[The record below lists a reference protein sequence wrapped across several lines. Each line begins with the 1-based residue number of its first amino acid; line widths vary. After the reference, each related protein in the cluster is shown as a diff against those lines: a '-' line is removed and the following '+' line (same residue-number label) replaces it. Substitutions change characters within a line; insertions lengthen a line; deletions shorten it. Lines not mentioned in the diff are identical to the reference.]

1 MYTFKNKS
9 ENLRMLENVLKESF
23 ILPQCSFCV
32 REYRDGKTAEEK
44 IRKFCEE
51 DEAYI
56 VRSSS
61 AKEDSYESSA
71 AGKYL
76 SVPGLSGYENIL
88 DGVERVIA
96 SFGDEVA
103 DEDIVFIQPM
113 LEEIL
118 ICGVLFTIDPNNMG
132 GYYIVN
138 YDRSGQSDTV
148 TSGASGRLETYYLYR
163 GEMPKDE
170 EKKQLI
176 TAVKE
181 IEEIFAGIPLDIEF
195 AVTDKGEVCIF
206 QVRPLVIKGD
216 ISRNDDTG
224 SVLKKAYEFVKKGM
238 VPKPFLYGS
247 RTIYGVMPDWN
258 PAEIIGEKPR
268 PLAFSVYRYLVTD
281 GIWAYQRDNYG
292 YKNMRSHPLMINIA
306 GIPYI
311 DSRVSFNSFI
321 PKNIDEDLSSRLVD
335 YYLDRLEKNPF
346 QQDKIEFNIVYSA
359 NSFDLDIRLK
369 ELLRNG
375 FNEEDISIIEQELI
389 LLTNRI
395 INTEDGLW
403 VQDIEKIKVLERRHE
418 MIMSSNLDDIS
429 KVYWLLEDCCRYGTL
444 PFAGLAR
451 AGFIAIQMLKSL
463 VSVGILTQKE
473 YDLYL
478 KSVNTVSKQLLR
490 DRNALSK
497 EDFIKK
503 YGHLRPGTYDITVDR
518 YDKNPV
524 KYFEDAS
531 FKKKAKTEEKDF
543 SLSLTQYR
551 DIEILM
557 KKRGFDKTVLEL
569 FEFIRGA
576 IEWREYSKFV
586 FTRNVSDAFELI
598 NEVGNKEGF
607 TRDEISYLDIF
618 DVKEWY
624 MSSWNIKDSI
634 RQSVEK
640 GKNRYEETL
649 KINLP
654 PLIVKE
660 RDVYEYTLT
669 GDSANFITLKS
680 VDGDLI
686 ETLSEDINNKIVM
699 IESADPGYD
708 WIFTYKIKGLITKYG
723 GANSHMAI
731 RAGELN
737 LPAAIGVG
745 EIKYNHIKRA
755 KCIRLDCSNKKI
767 SVIR

>member
-32 REYRDGKTAEEK
+32 REYRDGKTAEKK

-51 DEAYI
+51 DKAYI

-113 LEEIL
+113 LEDIS
-118 ICGVLFTIDPNNMG
+118 ICGVLFTMDPNNMG
-132 GYYIVN
+132 EYYVVN

-148 TSGASGRLETYYLYR
+148 TSGASGGLETYYLYR

-195 AVTDKGEVCIF
+195 AVTDRGEVCIF

-224 SVLKKAYEFVKKGM
+224 SVLKKAYEFVKKRM
-238 VPKPFLYGS
+238 APKPFLYGN

-268 PLAFSVYRYLVTD
+268 PLAFSVYRYLITD

-306 GIPYI
+306 GTPYI

-346 QQDKIEFNIVYSA
+346 QHDKIEFNIVYSA

-375 FNEEDISIIEQELI
+375 FSEEDISTIEKELI

-403 VQDIEKIKVLERRHE
+403 VQDIEKIKVLEKRHE
-418 MIMSSNLDDIS
+418 IIMSSNLDDIS

-451 AGFIAIQMLKSL
+451 AGFIAVQMLKSL

-478 KSVNTVSKQLLR
+478 KSVNTVSKQLSR

-503 YGHLRPGTYDITVDR
+503 YGHLRPGTYDITMDR

-531 FKKKAKTEEKDF
+531 FEKKAKSGEKDF

-551 DIEILM
+551 NIEILM

-598 NEVGNKEGF
+598 NELGNKEGF

-624 MSSWNIKDSI
+624 MSSWSIKDSI

-680 VDGDLI
+680 VDGDLV
-686 ETLSEDINNKIVM
+686 EPLSEDISNKIVM

>member
-32 REYRDGKTAEEK
+32 REYRVGKTAEKK

-51 DEAYI
+51 DKAYI

-113 LEEIL
+113 LEDIS

-132 GYYIVN
+132 EYYVVN

-181 IEEIFAGIPLDIEF
+181 IEEIFAGISLDIEF

-238 VPKPFLYGS
+238 APKPFLHGN

-268 PLAFSVYRYLVTD
+268 PLAFSVYRYLITD

-346 QQDKIEFNIVYSA
+346 QHDKIEFNIVYSA

-375 FNEEDISIIEQELI
+375 FSEEDISTIEKELI

-403 VQDIEKIKVLERRHE
+403 VQDIEKIKVLEKRHE
-418 MIMSSNLDDIS
+418 IIMSSNLDDIS
-429 KVYWLLEDCCRYGTL
+429 KGYWLLEDCCRYGTL

-451 AGFIAIQMLKSL
+451 AGFIAVQMLKSL

-478 KSVNTVSKQLLR
+478 KSVNTVSKQLSR

-503 YGHLRPGTYDITVDR
+503 YGHLRPGTYDITMDR

-531 FKKKAKTEEKDF
+531 FEKKAKSEEKDF

-551 DIEILM
+551 NIEILM

-624 MSSWNIKDSI
+624 MSSWSIKDSI

-680 VDGDLI
+680 VDGDLV
-686 ETLSEDINNKIVM
+686 EPLSEDISNKIVM

>member
-9 ENLRMLENVLKESF
+9 ENLRMLDNVLKKSF
-23 ILPQCSFCV
+23 ILPQCSFSV
-32 REYRDGKTAEEK
+32 REYRDGKTTEK
-44 IRKFCEE
+44 KILKFCEE
-51 DEAYI
+51 DKAYI

-76 SVPGLSGYENIL
+76 SVPNLSGYENIL
-88 DGVERVIA
+88 NGVECVIA

-113 LEEIL
+113 LENIS
-118 ICGVLFTIDPNNMG
+118 ICGVLFTIDPNNMSE
-132 GYYIVN
+132 YYVVN
-138 YDRSGQSDTV
+138 YDRSGQSDAV
-148 TSGASGRLETYYLYR
+148 TSGVSGRLETYYLYR

-170 EKKQLI
+170 EKKHLI

-195 AVTDKGEVCIF
+195 AVTNKGEVCIF

-216 ISRNDDTG
+216 ISRNEDTG
-224 SVLKKAYEFVKKGM
+224 VVLKKAYEFVKKGM
-238 VPKPFLYGS
+238 APKPFLYGK

-268 PLAFSVYRYLVTD
+268 PLALSVYRYLVTD
-281 GIWAYQRDNYG
+281 DIWAYQRDNYG
-292 YKNMRSHPLMINIA
+292 NKNMRSNPLMINIA

-321 PKNIDEDLSSRLVD
+321 PNNIDEDLSSRLVD

-346 QQDKIEFNIVYSA
+346 QHDKIEFSIVYSA

-369 ELLRNG
+369 ELLCNG
-375 FNEEDISIIEQELI
+375 FSEEDISIIEKELI
-389 LLTNRI
+389 LLTNKI
-395 INTEDGLW
+395 IDTEGGLW
-403 VQDIEKIKVLERRHE
+403 VQDIEKIKVLEKRHE
-418 MIMSSNLDDIS
+418 MIMNSNLDDIS
-429 KVYWLLEDCCRYGTL
+429 KIYWLLEDCCRYGTL

-451 AGFIAIQMLKSL
+451 AGFIAVQMLKSL

-478 KSVNTVSKQLLR
+478 KSVNTVSKQLAR
-490 DRNALSK
+490 DRNDLSK

-503 YGHLRPGTYDITVDR
+503 YGHLRPGTYDITMDR

-524 KYFEDAS
+524 KYFEDTS
-531 FKKKAKTEEKDF
+531 VKKRAKREEKDF
-543 SLSLTQYR
+543 SLSLSQYR

-569 FEFIRGA
+569 FEFIREA
-576 IEWREYSKFV
+576 IEWREYSKFI

-624 MSSWNIKDSI
+624 MSSWSIKDSI

-640 GKNRYEETL
+640 GKNRYKETL

-669 GDSANFITLKS
+669 GDFANFITLKS
-680 VDGDLI
+680 VDGDLV
-686 ETLSEDINNKIVM
+686 ENLSEDINNKIVL
-699 IESADPGYD
+699 IEAADPGYD
-708 WIFTYKIKGLITKYG
+708 WIFTYKIKGLITKCG

-731 RAGELN
+731 RASELN

-745 EIKYNHIKRA
+745 EIKYNYIKRA
-755 KCIRLDCSNKKI
+755 KCIKLDCSNKKI

>member
-9 ENLRMLENVLKESF
+9 ENLRMLEDVLKESF

-32 REYRDGKTAEEK
+32 REYRDGKTAEKK

-51 DEAYI
+51 DKAYI

-76 SVPGLSGYENIL
+76 SVPSLRGYENIL

-96 SFGDEVA
+96 SFGDEVV

-113 LEEIL
+113 LEDIS

-132 GYYIVN
+132 EYYVVN

-148 TSGASGRLETYYLYR
+148 TSGVSGRLETYYLYR

-195 AVTDKGEVCIF
+195 AITDKGEVCIF

-238 VPKPFLYGS
+238 APKPFLYGN

-346 QQDKIEFNIVYSA
+346 QHDKIEFNIVYST

-375 FNEEDISIIEQELI
+375 FSEEDISTIEKELI

-403 VQDIEKIKVLERRHE
+403 VQDIEKIKVLEKRHE

-451 AGFIAIQMLKSL
+451 AGFIAVQMLKSL

-478 KSVNTVSKQLLR
+478 KSVNTVSKQLSR

-503 YGHLRPGTYDITVDR
+503 YGHLRPGTYDITMDR

-531 FKKKAKTEEKDF
+531 LKKKAKIEEKDF

-551 DIEILM
+551 DIETLM

-576 IEWREYSKFV
+576 IEWREYSKFI

-624 MSSWNIKDSI
+624 MSSWSIKDSI

-660 RDVYEYTLT
+660 QDVYEYTLT

-680 VDGDLI
+680 VDGDLV
-686 ETLSEDINNKIVM
+686 ETISEDINNKIVM

-708 WIFTYKIKGLITKYG
+708 WIFTHKIKGLITKYG